1 MKIRYFKVLTLLSLM
16 ILCITG
22 EIQAQETLKKDSP
35 IVNRDAVNIA
45 FGKVERRDLV
55 GSTSSI
61 NAEDI
66 AKYDNT
72 QLVSDALL
80 GRVPGLLGYNN
91 VRGIGSALFIV
102 DGLPRDISTLTL
114 AEVEQITVLKD
125 INASILYGS
134 AAANGVVLITTK
146 RGDAKKTQMKFNLYS
161 GISVPKALP
170 KYLSSS
176 DYMTLYNEARAN
188 DGLAALYSKE
198 TIENYRSQNKRLYPN
213 YKYIY
218 PDVDYYS
225 SEYLKS
231 YKPFSKATAEF
242 SGGNKTATYYSNMG
256 WEQVG
261 SLFDFGRAK
270 DSKQNRFN
278 IRGNI
283 DLKINSF
290 IKSSLDA
297 VAVIKNT
304 SSPAATS
311 IGDYWANA
319 KTLQPN
325 LFAPLIPI
333 SQINPKNAMLLA
345 HKRDIDGMYLLG
357 GTQSYLT
364 NAIANGYELP
374 LNQNVQ
380 NTFSFNNKID
390 FDLSSIAKGLAFH
403 TNLSFDY
410 YTTYDEY
417 ISDQYSV
424 YSPTWTG
431 DTISAASTALTKYGN
446 DKKATTQTISGSSY
460 ERRLGFQG
468 ILDYNRTFNDVHK
481 VGGTLLAFAN
491 IYKRMGDYQGNKNT
505 NLGLRLNYSYD
516 NKYMVDFSGAYVNSV
531 KLPSKSRR
539 AFSPSLGLAWMISS
553 EDFMSSVEAID
564 YLKLRL
570 TGGIL
575 NSDNGISGYYYYLN
589 RWDYNSSYSWSEIQG
604 TPDQGVVSEYGDN
617 DDLKFEKRK
626 ELNFGIEGSF
636 FNQKLYLE
644 TNVFTSLYYNQITMP
659 QTMYP
664 SFYTDFMPYKNYDD
678 NAYRGAEL
686 GLTYTEKL
694 GDFQIALGANAL
706 YSTSEVMKKDEVYAD
721 SYRYRKGKPVDA
733 MFGLVADGFF
743 MSNEEIAND
752 ETFQTFGTVKPGD
765 IKYVDQ
771 NGDKI
776 IDENDEVQIGR
787 SQAPFSYGLNL
798 RLTYKNISLFAIGTG
813 RIGADSYISGDYYWV
828 DQDDK
833 YSEYVL
839 GRWTEA
845 TKETATYPRL
855 TTLAG
860 SNNFRNS
867 TFWLYKDNYFTLQR
881 AQITYEF
888 PQTFVKKLRM
898 QGLSCFLD
906 GSNLLTISKHREIKD
921 LRIGSE
927 PYYRS
932 FSLGV
937 KTTF

>member
-1 MKIRYFKVLTLLSLM
+1 MKIRYFKVFTLLSLM
-16 ILCITG
+16 ILCFTG
-22 EIQAQETLKKDSP
+22 KIQAQETLKKDNAT
-35 IVNRDAVNIA
+35 VNSDLINIA
-45 FGKVERRDLV
+45 FDKVERGDLV
-55 GSTSSI
+55 GSASTI
-61 NAEDI
+61 NAEDV

-91 VRGIGSALFIV
+91 IRGIGSALFIV

-114 AEVEQITVLKD
+114 AEVDQITVLKD
-125 INASILYGS
+125 VNASILYGS
-134 AAANGVVLITTK
+134 AAVNGVVLITTK
-146 RGDAKKTQMKFNLYS
+146 RGNANKPQMKFNLYT

-176 DYMTLYNEARAN
+176 DYMTLYNEARTN
-188 DGLAALYSKE
+188 DGLTALYSDE
-198 TIENYRSQNKRLYPN
+198 MITNYRSGSNK
-213 YKYIY
+213 YKY

-242 SGGNKTATYYSNMG
+242 SGGNKAASYYSNMG
-256 WEQVG
+256 WEQDG
-261 SLFDFGRAK
+261 TLYDFGKAK
-270 DSKQNRFN
+270 NSKVNRFN
-278 IRGNI
+278 FRGNV

-297 VAVIKNT
+297 VAVIVNTTSPVNT
-304 SSPAATS
+304 SLR
-311 IGDYWANA
+311 DYWTNA
-319 KTLQPN
+319 SILHPN

-333 SQINPKNAMLLA
+333 SMIDPTNSTLIG
-345 HKRDIDGMYLLG
+345 HKWDVDGKYLLG
-357 GTQSYLT
+357 GTQSYLI
-364 NAIANGYELP
+364 NPISNGYVLS
-374 LNQNVQ
+374 LNRNAQ

-390 FDLSSIAKGLAFH
+390 FDLGGIVKGLAFH

-410 YTTYDEY
+410 YTTYNEY
-417 ISDQYSV
+417 FSDTYCV
-424 YSPTWTG
+424 YEPTWTK
-431 DTISAASTALTKYGN
+431 DSISALAQYGEN
-446 DKKATTQTISGSSY
+446 KKATSQTIYGSSY

-481 VGGTLLAFAN
+481 VNAILLAYGS
-491 IYKRMGDYQGNKNT
+491 IYKQMGDYQGNKNA
-505 NLGLRLNYSYD
+505 NLGLRLNYSYN

-531 KLPSKSRR
+531 KLPSKSRK

-553 EDFMSSVEAID
+553 EDFMSSMENID

-570 TGGIL
+570 TGGIV
-575 NSDNGISGYYYYLN
+575 NSDNGIGGYYYYLN
-589 RWDYNSSYSWSEIQG
+589 RWSYSGSYTWSEIQG
-604 TPDQGVVSEYGDN
+604 TPDDGVVSSYGENDN
-617 DDLKFEKRK
+617 LSFEKRK

-636 FNQKLYLE
+636 FKQKLYLVA
-644 TNVFTSLYYNQITMP
+644 NAFASSYYNQITMP
-659 QTMYP
+659 QTTYP
-664 SFYTDFMPYKNYDD
+664 SFYNGFIPYENFDD
-678 NAYRGAEL
+678 NAYRGLEL
-686 GLTYTEKL
+686 GLTYTERL
-694 GDFQIALGANAL
+694 GEFQVALGANAL
-706 YSTSEVMKKDEVYAD
+706 YSTSEVMKRDEVYAD
-721 SYRYRKGKPVDA
+721 SYRYRKGHPVDA
-733 MFGLVADGFF
+733 LYGLVADGFY
-743 MSNEEIAND
+743 MSDEDIANY
-752 ETFQTFGTVKPGD
+752 ENAQGKHVTQTFGTVKPGD

-771 NGDKI
+771 NNDGL
-776 IDENDEVQIGR
+776 IDENDQVRIGR

-798 RLTYKNISLFAIGTG
+798 RLTYKNLSLFALGTG
-813 RIGADSYISGDYYWV
+813 RIGADSYISGSYYWV

-855 TTLAG
+855 TTSAS

-867 TFWLYKDNYFTLQR
+867 TFWLYRDNYFTLQR
-881 AQITYEF
+881 VQVTYDF
-888 PQTFVKKLRM
+888 PQKFVKKLRM
-898 QGLSCFLD
+898 QGLSCFVD
-906 GSNLLTISKHREIKD
+906 GSSLLTISKHREIKE
-921 LRIGSE
+921 LSIGSE